1 MFEYPTTSPIN
12 KLDRS
17 SLISSLGKPL
27 DSSTPSPIQ
36 SPMQC
41 PNSPEANSLEIRP
54 KKRASNSLTDIYKHI
69 IHDLEEKKPNNI
81 NILNISKEYG
91 IQHRRVYD
99 LFNLL
104 TSLGVCQ
111 NVERGK
117 LAWCGIYNVPN
128 VISKAYSKIEIN
140 SVTTPTPQLFCLGPS
155 PSLGSIATHF
165 ISMYLFFGVDTLL
178 LKQVSSMF
186 HDPRAD
192 IKSLE
197 RRMYLVLSFL
207 ELLGI
212 VAHTMKTNE
221 YKLLL
226 DLSSAKK
233 AALNAKRS
241 VINSQYPLALE
252 NLLNNVSGPFY
263 TDLRKE
269 RLRECPLIHC

>member
-1 MFEYPTTSPIN
+1 MIEYET
-12 KLDRS
+12 
-17 SLISSLGKPL
+17 
-27 DSSTPSPIQ
+27 
-36 SPMQC
+36 
-41 PNSPEANSLEIRP
+41 ANSFANKNLIPVLHVAAAAQKMQQEGNQNIVAGSQIGVSAAFPEGRH
-54 KKRASNSLTDIYKHI
+54 KKRSSNSLTDVYKQI
-69 IHDLEEKKPNNI
+69 ITDLELKKPNNI

-117 LAWCGIYNVPN
+117 LAWCGIYNVPT

-140 SVTTPTPQLFCLGPS
+140 SLTMTPAQLFCLGPS
-155 PSLGSIATHF
+155 PSLGAIATHF
-165 ISMYLFFGVDTLL
+165 ISMYLFFDVDTLL

-233 AALNAKRS
+233 AALTAKRNI
-241 VINSQYPLALE
+241 VHNQYPLALE
-252 NLLNNVSGPFY
+252 NLLNNVAGPFY
-263 TDLRKE
+263 MDIRKE
-269 RLRECPLIHC
+269 RLRECPIIHC

>member
-1 MFEYPTTSPIN
+1 MFSYDTKNSFGNKDLIPVLHLYPNQTKQENETNQKRTTSSQM
-12 KLDRS
+12 K
-17 SLISSLGKPL
+17 
-27 DSSTPSPIQ
+27 DSSGSA
-36 SPMQC
+36 
-41 PNSPEANSLEIRP
+41 EGKH
-54 KKRASNSLTDIYKHI
+54 KKRSSNSLTDVYKQI
-69 IHDLEEKKPNNI
+69 ISDLEFKKPNNI

-117 LAWCGIYNVPN
+117 LAWCGIFNVPTI
-128 VISKAYSKIEIN
+128 ISKAYSKIEIN
-140 SVTTPTPQLFCLGPS
+140 SLTMSPAQLFCLGPS
-155 PSLGSIATHF
+155 PSLGDIATHF
-165 ISMYLFFGVDTLL
+165 ISMYLFFDVDTLL

-226 DLSSAKK
+226 DLSQAKK
-233 AALNAKRS
+233 AALTAKRK
-241 VINSQYPLALE
+241 IIHNQYPLALE
-252 NLLNNVSGPFY
+252 NLLNNVAGPFY
-263 TDLRKE
+263 MDIRKE
-269 RLRECPLIHC
+269 RLRECPIIHC